1 MIVVM
6 MVVLAFSV
14 DVCRICPAIVAVF
27 GYAQT
32 MLRTLDFHLMLM
44 HKGKKPCED
53 VAQRQQNMADFR

>member
-14 DVCRICPAIVAVF
+14 DVCRIRPAVVAVF

-32 MLRTLDFHLMLM
+32 MLRTLLIYLVLMQ
-44 HKGKKPCED
+44 KGKKPCED
-53 VAQRQQNMADFR
+53 VAQRQQNMIDF